1 MSNKKNF
8 VLSRLVEEDL
18 QGLSPIQTIMKM
30 AEDRNIRKMG
40 LDPKNVISFGGG
52 WCNHRAPKE
61 LVEAYNEI
69 VNSEDLFHK
78 SGRYSEIIGDYNCR
92 EQLSRFEK
100 EIYGL
105 SDLTPDNILIGQS
118 STQLFHDVLR
128 VMSNPGDLV
137 GLLDPTYAN
146 YINSVKCAVPGSKI
160 KYIPALDINSWEYMP
175 DSDYSLENLKKYCE
189 RGLRNLV
196 IPVPDNPTSQIP
208 DDSFIKGCIE
218 ILDDYNGFL
227 VLDYAY
233 KALWFDNMP
242 KVFSF
247 SPKDYPNLIL
257 INSNSK
263 WLSSLGRRF
272 GWVEA
277 DKKIIKSLE
286 KLNESVL
293 LSPDT
298 MHSMATSSFLKK
310 TLENNSLK
318 KYIENTRKL
327 YKNTSEV
334 MIKNLDKF
342 LGWNRLEP
350 MGGLYTV
357 SPTPNGKEPVSFI
370 ESVFKNTGVLLI
382 PGAGFGPSMEKAV
395 RLSYGPLCYDHDKIK
410 EGFER
415 ISEFS
420 F

>member
-1 MSNKKNF
+1 MSKKNF

-30 AEDRNIRKMG
+30 AEDRNIRKMD

-52 WCNHRAPKE
+52 WCNHKAPKE
-61 LVEAYNEI
+61 LVEAYSEI
-69 VNSEDLFHK
+69 VNDEDLFHK
-78 SGRYSEIIGDYNCR
+78 SGRYSAIIGDYKCR

-105 SDLTPDNILIGQS
+105 SGLKPDNILIGQS

-128 VMSNPGDLV
+128 VISNPGDFV

-146 YINSVKCAVPGSKI
+146 YINSVKCAVPRSKI
-160 KYIPALDINSWEYMP
+160 KFVPALDSDSWEYMSEP
-175 DSDYSLENLKKYCE
+175 DCSLEVLKKYCE
-189 RGLRNLV
+189 NGLKNL
-196 IPVPDNPTSQIP
+196 IMPVPDNPTSQIP
-208 DDSFIKGCIE
+208 DDRFIKGCIE
-218 ILDDYNGFL
+218 VLDDYNGFL

-233 KALWFDNMP
+233 KALWFGDMP
-242 KVFSF
+242 KAFSF
-247 SPKDYPNLIL
+247 SPIDHPNLIL

-277 DKKIIKSLE
+277 DEKIVKSLE

-298 MHSMATSSFLKK
+298 MHSMATSSFLEK

-350 MGGLYTV
+350 MGGLYAV
-357 SPTPNGKEPVSFI
+357 SPTPNGKEPVSFV
-370 ESVFKNTGVLLI
+370 ENVLKNTGVLLI

-395 RLSYGPLCYDHDKIK
+395 RLSYGPLCYDHDKIR

-415 ISEFS
+415 LSNYL
-420 F
+420 